1 MDHVHHQ
8 YGSTHFGE
16 VMTDASESPREARIP
31 KNYFLTAKTITNIGT
46 WNAQTASQPGEIEQ
60 IIKERE
66 NCNLDILGISEMR
79 WKKQGK
85 KIIDGTTIIFSGN
98 EEHHINGVGILM
110 SKKASNAL
118 VSWKAINERLIT
130 ARFISRHAKIT
141 VIMAYAPTE
150 KSSEEDKDTFYE
162 QLHDIINEIP
172 CYDIKLMIGDFNAQ
186 IDNNRAGFETTI
198 GPFGSG
204 LKTTDNGERLI
215 TFCSVDYICI
225 SKRWNSSLQDVRVRR
240 GADVGSDHYLVCAK
254 IKIKL
259 KKQKVIKKE
268 KPIDLNKFKNP
279 KIANKFKLELKNRF
293 DILSEPDNIEGT
305 EEIFTKTVME
315 CADKIIGKKRG
326 TKREQWI
333 SEKTWELID
342 KRKELKKIRDS
353 ANDIQAKETSKLEYQ
368 SIDKLVK
375 KKCNHDKNAWLEEKI
390 KEADNAAKKND
401 TKTLY
406 RIIKDI
412 TGTQSNS
419 SVPIQDKN
427 GKILGTEEEQNERW
441 VEHFKDVL
449 NQTDPPSTFDFS
461 NIVFRPLLKVIF
473 GKITK
478 KEVRKAIKALKN
490 NKAAGIDRTCAELLK
505 YGGKAVVN

>member
-46 WNAQTASQPGEIEQ
+46 WNAQTASQPGKIEQ

-215 TFCSVDYICI
+215 TFCSDAGLMIGNTFFQHKQIHKKTWRAPGDLCFNEVDYICI

-259 KKQKVIKKE
+259 KKQKVIKKR
-268 KPIDLNKFKNP
+268 N
-279 KIANKFKLELKNRF
+279 
-293 DILSEPDNIEGT
+293 
-305 EEIFTKTVME
+305 
-315 CADKIIGKKRG
+315 
-326 TKREQWI
+326 
-333 SEKTWELID
+333 
-342 KRKELKKIRDS
+342 
-353 ANDIQAKETSKLEYQ
+353 
-368 SIDKLVK
+368 
-375 KKCNHDKNAWLEEKI
+375 
-390 KEADNAAKKND
+390 
-401 TKTLY
+401 
-406 RIIKDI
+406 
-412 TGTQSNS
+412 
-419 SVPIQDKN
+419 
-427 GKILGTEEEQNERW
+427 
-441 VEHFKDVL
+441 
-449 NQTDPPSTFDFS
+449 PST
-461 NIVFRPLLKVIF
+461 
-473 GKITK
+473 
-478 KEVRKAIKALKN
+478 
-490 NKAAGIDRTCAELLK
+490 
-505 YGGKAVVN
+505 